1 MEALAFEAMMPGM
14 WIAARTACCALAA
27 QRAEHAAWRQ
37 AHRAVA
43 HAVCCRVR
51 GRAMNILRQLGSVN
65 YSPSEFAEAVR
76 PSGAAATCRSQS
88 HYCLHAT
95 ALF

>member
-1 MEALAFEAMMPGM
+1 
-14 WIAARTACCALAA
+14 
-27 QRAEHAAWRQ
+27 
-37 AHRAVA
+37 
-43 HAVCCRVR
+43 
-51 GRAMNILRQLGSVN
+51 MNILRQLGSVN

-88 HYCLHAT
+88 HYCLHTT